1 MKQQNIGYSI
11 IDAEGR
17 MGGLKIIF
25 SIISRKNMNN
35 FISKIEEFTPG
46 SFYSVEEV
54 KSVKKG
60 IFQPTRSKTQFRSV
74 FGSKKIK

>member
-1 MKQQNIGYSI
+1 
-11 IDAEGR
+11 
-17 MGGLKIIF
+17 
-25 SIISRKNMNN
+25 MNN